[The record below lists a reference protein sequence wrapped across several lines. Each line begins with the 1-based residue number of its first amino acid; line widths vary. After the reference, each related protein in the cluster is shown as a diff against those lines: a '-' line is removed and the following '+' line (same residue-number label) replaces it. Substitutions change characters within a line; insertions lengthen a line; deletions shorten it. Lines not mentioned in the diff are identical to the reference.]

1 MQIEKKHFMY
11 VIGYILIMC
20 IWLGIAPEKVKL
32 VGISIFILIEFIV
45 VMFVFYNSKKTK
57 NNFNNNE
64 SAQDKFHEIQ
74 NTNNFLEAEAIK
86 RTEELIKKNEEL
98 EYKNLELYRAANL
111 DTLTELPNRRN
122 FLHLINEVII
132 DREINKR
139 FSIIFID
146 IDRFK
151 SINDLYGHDVGDK
164 IIINV
169 GNRLNKI
176 LKNTDYLAR
185 LAGDEFGVI
194 IENMISDE
202 EIIEKGNKILNA
214 FEEHFEIDTLKIA
227 LSASLGI
234 SIFPDNGK
242 SRSELMRHADIALH
256 TAKKS
261 GEKSVTLYA
270 KETKLNELK
279 RLKIESHLHSIIKN
293 DEAYLLF
300 QPIYSFTNN
309 SVSGFEALIRWEN
322 PELGMVS
329 PGEFIP
335 IAEETGHILE
345 IGAFVLRES
354 CHAIKNINEKFNS
367 NYKISINV
375 SPKQFLA
382 GNLVDKVTELIYE
395 GVNPN
400 WLDFEITEG
409 CALIDEKLT
418 IKNINKLKALGVSI
432 AIDDYG
438 IGYSSLS
445 YLINYPIDT
454 LKIDRSL
461 VEELHSNENNF
472 KIIKGIISMCKE
484 LNLNV
489 VSEGIETKEQRVALK
504 SLGCSHGQGYLIS
517 KPITFD
523 GILEYISK
531 EAIGVQ
537 LND

>member
-1 MQIEKKHFMY
+1 MQIEKKYYIYIIAYTIIMY
-11 VIGYILIMC
+11 
-20 IWLGIAPEKVKL
+20 IWLGFAPEKVKL
-32 VGISIFILIEFIV
+32 TGIAIFIMIEFIAV
-45 VMFVFYNSKKTK
+45 IFVFYNSKKFK
-57 NNFNNNE
+57 NNVDNNE
-64 SAQDKFHEIQ
+64 STREKFHEIQ
-74 NTNNFLEAEAIK
+74 NTNNYLEAEAIK
-86 RTEELIKKNEEL
+86 RTKELIKKNEEL

-122 FLHLINEVII
+122 FLHLINEVIEN
-132 DREINKR
+132 RELDKR

-151 SINDLYGHDVGDK
+151 SINDLYGHDMGDK
-164 IIINV
+164 IIIKV
-169 GNRLNKI
+169 GTRLNEI
-176 LKNTDYLAR
+176 LKSTDYLAR
-185 LAGDEFGVI
+185 LAGDEFGII
-194 IENMISDE
+194 IENMNSDE
-202 EIIEKGNKILNA
+202 EVIEKGNKILSV
-214 FEEHFEIDTLKIA
+214 FEEQFEMDTLKIA
-227 LSASLGI
+227 ISASIGI

-242 SRSELMRHADIALH
+242 IRSELMRHADIALH

-270 KETKLNELK
+270 KEMKLNELK
-279 RLKIESHLHSIIKN
+279 RLKIESYLHSIIKN
-293 DEAYLLF
+293 KEAYLLF
-300 QPIYSFTNN
+300 QPIYSFENN
-309 SVSGFEALIRWEN
+309 SVSGFEALIRWES

-345 IGAFVLRES
+345 IGEFVLREA
-354 CHAIKNINEKFNS
+354 CYAIKEINEKFNS
-367 NYKISINV
+367 NYKISINI

-382 GNLVDKVTELIYE
+382 GNLADKVTEFITQ

-409 CALIDEKLT
+409 CALIDEHLT
-418 IKNINKLKALGVSI
+418 IKNINKLKSLGVSI

-461 VEELHSNENNF
+461 VEELHSNANNF

-517 KPITFD
+517 RPITFD

-531 EAIGVQ
+531 EAKLGTIK
-537 LND
+537 